1 MSRALGRT
9 KGNASYLTFCLL
21 PFAFCLLI
29 FCSCSRPPSSAVPQ
43 IGVVL
48 KALDSEFWLAVK
60 RGAESA
66 AAGKAQLGI
75 VAPDREINI
84 DQQVSM
90 IEDQVSR
97 GVAALILAPAASA
110 QVIPALEKAA
120 ERGIPVIIVDT
131 DVDWPKKVTY
141 VGTNNYEGGKL
152 AGKYV
157 VDNVAGRAE
166 VGLVTG
172 IPGEETHEGRKR
184 GFKEALAAEPRLR
197 LVAEQ
202 PANSERA
209 LAMNVMENMLT
220 ARPAMAAV
228 FVTSDQMALGAME
241 AVEARRRGAPVRLVS
256 FDAGREVLNLVRQG
270 KIDAVV
276 AQRPYQ
282 MGKRSVEAALQA
294 IARQPVERVIDTG
307 TALITRANVDSFQV
321 E

>member
-1 MSRALGRT
+1 MT
-9 KGNASYLTFCLL
+9 KKARLVDLCLL
-21 PFAFCLLI
+21 PFAFCLLT
-29 FCSCSRPPSSAVPQ
+29 SCSSRTLSGPPR

-60 RGAESA
+60 SGAESA
-66 AAGKAQLGI
+66 AAGKAELGM

-97 GVAALILAPAASA
+97 GVAALIVAPAASA

-120 ERGIPVIIVDT
+120 ERSIPVIIVDT
-131 DVDWPKKVTY
+131 DVPWPKKVTY

-152 AGKYV
+152 AGQFVAKSI
-157 VDNVAGRAE
+157 AGRAQ
-166 VGLVTG
+166 VGLITG
-172 IPGEETHEGRKR
+172 VPGEETHEGRKR
-184 GFKEALAAEPRLR
+184 GFKEALAAEARLEV
-197 LVAEQ
+197 VAEQ

-220 ARPAMAAV
+220 ARPALAAV
-228 FVTSDQMALGAME
+228 FATSDQMALGALE
-241 AVEARRRGAPVRLVS
+241 AIQVRRSGARVKLVS
-256 FDAGREVLNLVRQG
+256 FDAGREVLNLIRQG
-270 KIDAVV
+270 KVDAVI
-276 AQRPYQ
+276 AQRPFQ
-282 MGKRSVEAALQA
+282 MGRLSVEAALKA

-307 TALITRANVDSFQV
+307 TALITRQNVDSFQV

>member
-1 MSRALGRT
+1 
-9 KGNASYLTFCLL
+9 
-21 PFAFCLLI
+21 
-29 FCSCSRPPSSAVPQ
+29 
-43 IGVVL
+43 VVL

-66 AAGKAQLGI
+66 AAGKATLGI

-97 GVAALILAPAASA
+97 GVAALVLAPAASA

-131 DVDWPKKVTY
+131 DVDWPKKITY
-141 VGTNNYEGGKL
+141 VGTDNYQGGKL
-152 AGKYV
+152 AGQFL
-157 VDNVAGRAE
+157 VDNLSGPAE
-166 VGLVTG
+166 VGLITG

-184 GFKEALAAEPRLR
+184 GFKEALAGAPRLK

-209 LAMNVMENMLT
+209 LALNVMENMLT
-220 ARPAMAAV
+220 ARPTLAAV
-228 FVTSDQMALGAME
+228 FATSDQMALGALE
-241 AVEARRRGAPVRLVS
+241 AIQARRSGLPVKLVS
-256 FDAGREVLNLVRQG
+256 FDAGSEVLSLIRQG
-270 KIDAVV
+270 KVGAVV
-276 AQRPYQ
+276 AQRPFQ
-282 MGKRSVEAALQA
+282 MGVRGVEAALRA
-294 IARQPVERVIDTG
+294 IARQPVDRVIDTG
-307 TALITRANVDSFQV
+307 TQLVTRANVESFRS